1 MREAVRALLD
11 VPAAFAAKRGFEKIQ
26 RSRARELRV
35 GFGGVLEDGRPIHGG
50 AVKLLPLQRAFGG
63 DETECHFLYA
73 VSSSPPRFAE
83 GLFAECRR
91 KGIKIVWNQNGVGY
105 PAWAGGESS
114 RFNEPMRRLGAMAD
128 FVVFQSEY
136 CRVSAERFL
145 GRWDKPSAV
154 LYNPVDVE
162 TFRPNVQLRSE
173 KNTRL
178 LAAGTH
184 GTRDRVIPILDA
196 LSALGKGGLDAT
208 LTVAGSFRWR
218 DGEEDFSREV
228 ERRGLGTKVRR
239 VAAFSQADAA
249 ELYRAHDVLVH
260 PKYMD
265 PCPTVVLEAMACGLP
280 IVGSRSGGMPE
291 IVSEECGV
299 LIDVPLDWNVRH
311 ALTGD
316 QIADGVTNVI
326 RFYSEMSSAARQNA
340 ERRFA
345 VGGWLRAHGDIFRS
359 IWSS

>member
-1 MREAVRALLD
+1 
-11 VPAAFAAKRGFEKIQ
+11 
-26 RSRARELRV
+26 
-35 GFGGVLEDGRPIHGG
+35 
-50 AVKLLPLQRAFGG
+50 
-63 DETECHFLYA
+63 
-73 VSSSPPRFAE
+73 
-83 GLFAECRR
+83 
-91 KGIKIVWNQNGVGY
+91 
-105 PAWAGGESS
+105 
-114 RFNEPMRRLGAMAD
+114 
-128 FVVFQSEY
+128 
-136 CRVSAERFL
+136 
-145 GRWDKPSAV
+145 
-154 LYNPVDVE
+154 
-162 TFRPNVQLRSE
+162 
-173 KNTRL
+173 
-178 LAAGTH
+178 
-184 GTRDRVIPILDA
+184 VIPILDA